1 MLSCASRTSCMHLY
15 NLDSFPYIANYQH
28 HFLGIE
34 ISTEAGSSS
43 KNMNIGD
50 GLGTQMLGSALL
62 SKDQDQAMDLGEVV
76 KEAVDP
82 KGKAS
87 MPQHHGMHHQNHH
100 GFPFHSS
107 SAGSCFPQTQ
117 AVSGD
122 TTSNI
127 AQVQEPSLAFHHQHH
142 QHSNI
147 LQLGQAM
154 FDLDFEH

>member
-1 MLSCASRTSCMHLY
+1 M
-15 NLDSFPYIANYQH
+15 D
-28 HFLGIE
+28 
-34 ISTEAGSSS
+34 
-43 KNMNIGD
+43 IGD
-50 GLGTQMLGSALL
+50 GLGTQILGGALL
-62 SKDQDQAMDLGEVV
+62 SKEQDQAMDLGEVV
-76 KEAVDP
+76 KEVVDP

-87 MPQHHGMHHQNHH
+87 MQQDHGIHHQSHH

-107 SAGSCFPQTQ
+107 SAGSCFPQSQ

-147 LQLGQAM
+147 LQLGQAISM
-154 FDLDFEH
+154 FDLGFDQ